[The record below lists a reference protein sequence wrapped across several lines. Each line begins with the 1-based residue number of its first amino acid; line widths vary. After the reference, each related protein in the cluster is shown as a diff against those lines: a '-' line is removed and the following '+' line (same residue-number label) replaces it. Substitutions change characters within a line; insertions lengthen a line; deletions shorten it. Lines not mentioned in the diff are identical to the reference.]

1 MCVCVLCVQ
10 RAVDALVEYVKD
22 QMKDPVQV
30 LDDYYEITKTEVRF
44 SYIVRLWMP
53 SRNREGINT
62 EFWLESAF
70 IVDLVVP

>member
-30 LDDYYEITKTEVRF
+30 LNDYYEITKKEVRF
-44 SYIVRLWMP
+44 SKSV
-53 SRNREGINT
+53 NT
-62 EFWLESAF
+62 
-70 IVDLVVP
+70 